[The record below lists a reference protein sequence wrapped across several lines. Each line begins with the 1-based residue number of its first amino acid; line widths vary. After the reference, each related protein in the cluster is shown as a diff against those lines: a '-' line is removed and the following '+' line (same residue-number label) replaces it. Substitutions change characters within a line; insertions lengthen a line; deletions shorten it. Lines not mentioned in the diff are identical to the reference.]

1 MYLYIYMEEKRLC
14 YMEKKEKIEIHSLKD
29 LDLLEPDERLKYEIA
44 NEIGLFDKVVEN
56 GWKSLSS
63 KESGRIGGLL
73 SNRKKKNNAPI
84 QKNI

>member
-1 MYLYIYMEEKRLC
+1 
-14 YMEKKEKIEIHSLKD
+14 MEKKEKIEIHSLKD

>member
-1 MYLYIYMEEKRLC
+1 
-14 YMEKKEKIEIHSLKD
+14 MEKKEKIEVHSLKD

-44 NEIGLFDKVVEN
+44 NEIGLFDKVIEN

-73 SNRKKKNNAPI
+73 SNRKKKLS
-84 QKNI
+84 QKQ